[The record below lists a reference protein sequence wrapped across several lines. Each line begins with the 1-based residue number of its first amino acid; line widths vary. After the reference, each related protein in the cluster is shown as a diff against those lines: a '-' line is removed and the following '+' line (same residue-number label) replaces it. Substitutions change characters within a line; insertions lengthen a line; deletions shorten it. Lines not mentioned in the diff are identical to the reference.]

1 MLDELASRNEDW
13 SSCCWST
20 GKVAAI
26 WGNNDYATVI
36 SDLITMAWMHLIFL
50 LRSLVQ
56 CFEYLLLILG
66 SMHHLSHFLEWVKLV
81 YKFHYMIHYA
91 SQIETFGPL
100 IHSWTMRQDA
110 KLSFF
115 KRASQNSNQK
125 MFAKLLLKNTNCG
138 SVMLFSTITV
148 VLTSIVKKNYTWVK
162 LNSFILYT
170 LNLCCYFDTM
180 FFVVY

>member
-1 MLDELASRNEDW
+1 MNWHLEMKIGLHVAGL
-13 SSCCWST
+13 
-20 GKVAAI
+20 GKVATI

-36 SDLITMAWMHLIFL
+36 SDLITMAWIHLIFL

-56 CFEYLLLILG
+56 CFKYLLLILG

-81 YKFHYMIHYA
+81 YKFHYMIHYT

-100 IHSWTMRQDA
+100 IHWWTMRQDA

-115 KRASQNSNQK
+115 KRASRNNNQK
-125 MFAKLLLKNTNCG
+125 MFAKLLLKNTNYG

-148 VLTSIVKKNYTWVK
+148 VLTSIVKKI
-162 LNSFILYT
+162 ILES
-170 LNLCCYFDTM
+170 NLIHLFCIHWTCVYFDTI